1 MSARDKRRV
10 AATLLCLLPAAA
22 AALDWTARVG
32 LGYDREDQWSPATER
47 QTVPRF
53 DLDLLLD
60 LAGYVASPGILD
72 WRGSVGYRRAEETA
86 SGSQSDALTYHASAK
101 VFNHGDSPLKLD
113 LLANRTNSR
122 VESSG
127 GGTTAVGDQVGSAY
141 GAIARLHKA
150 GAPAL
155 DLGFFRSQD
164 EERIGSLLNHDR
176 SMSIVSAGFAH
187 AAGDARVNG
196 SYNGQWSD
204 GSWVA
209 DQNTMHQVGVV
220 ATSSL
225 GSERNITVSD
235 QYYRRAPTTS
245 ASDAF
250 GSEINS
256 FRAIF
261 RDGVVGRMSQVS
273 YSDQRAVSASAGVS
287 EETVANSLGYQH
299 DLALSSSEYFLRGTA
314 DASAT
319 KQRRSDG
326 MSLSS
331 RGGTGGAE
339 LWWRRVASGTY
350 EIAAGPRVGLLQAA
364 GDSIRAG
371 YGAFAHA
378 SLVAPWRGRQVAAVY
393 DASYGTNLFGQPGWA
408 LQQTANGTVSGA
420 AGIGRYNMG
429 VTLAAQRSS
438 TPVFG
443 PAAATSISALAGY
456 AWLRYSLSAQAS
468 LSHGIVPGTSGFV
481 GDGLF
486 IPVGF
491 DTLQASAFLHGN
503 VSLSS
508 DLAAHVDASYA
519 ESIGPGQPSNS
530 VRGAG
535 CGLSYR
541 FAAFEVSI
549 DDRYQRYQQP
559 TIDYSNNLFFVRVSR
574 AFGSRF

>member
-1 MSARDKRRV
+1 MRRV
-10 AATLLCLLPAAA
+10 AATLLCLLPAAGA
-22 AALDWTARVG
+22 AMDWTAQVG
-32 LGYDREDQWSPATER
+32 LGYDRKDEWSPATER
-47 QTVPRF
+47 QTVPRL
-53 DLDLLLD
+53 DLDLHLD
-60 LAGYVASPGILD
+60 LGGYLASPGILN
-72 WRGSVGYRRAEETA
+72 WRGSVGYRRVEETA
-86 SGSQSDALTYHASAK
+86 AGNQSDQFTYHASAK
-101 VFNHGDSPLKLD
+101 VFDHGETPLKLNLFAD
-113 LLANRTNSR
+113 RTDSR

-164 EERIGSLLNHDR
+164 EEKIGSLLNHDR
-176 SMSIVSAGFAH
+176 SMSSVSAGFAH

-209 DQNTMHQVGVV
+209 DQNTMHQVSVV

-250 GSEINS
+250 ASEINS

-273 YSDQRAVSASAGVS
+273 YSDQRAVTASAGVW
-287 EETVANSLGYQH
+287 EEAVANSLGYQH

-319 KQRRSDG
+319 EQRRSDG
-326 MSLSS
+326 VSLSS
-331 RGGTGGAE
+331 RGGTVGAE
-339 LWWRRVASGTY
+339 LWWRRIASGTY

-364 GDSIRAG
+364 GEPIRAG
-371 YGAFAHA
+371 YGVFAHA
-378 SLVAPWRGRQVAAVY
+378 TLVAPWRGRQVSAFY
-393 DASYGTNLFGQPGWA
+393 DASYGSNLFGQPGST
-408 LQQTANGTVSGA
+408 LQQSANGTVSGA
-420 AGIGRYNMG
+420 AGIGRYNAG

-443 PAAATSISALAGY
+443 PSAATSISALAGY
-456 AWLRYSLSAQAS
+456 AWLRYSLSAQSS
-468 LSHGIVPGTSGFV
+468 LSHGILPGTSGFV

-491 DTLQASAFLHGN
+491 DTLQISTVLQGN
-503 VSLSS
+503 VSFDSGLG
-508 DLAAHVDASYA
+508 AHVDASYT

-541 FAAFEVSI
+541 FAAFAVSI
-549 DDRYQRYQQP
+549 DDRFQRYQQP
-559 TIDYSNNLFFVRVSR
+559 SIDYSNNLFFVRVSR
-574 AFGSRF
+574 AFGSGF